1 MATTNA
7 SKNNCNKKI
16 IFVIVVAVALLLGMG
31 AFFLIRARGHKENE
45 YYNHSGR
52 KNNVTND
59 FVDTGPF
66 EVGNEKWVMPQK
78 SAARGYGFIQPW
90 NKFDPP
96 CTLVNKSDCI
106 NVPSSTSNV
115 KPGADYDGIEV
126 ETDKWM
132 TLACRQ
138 GKMSASKAAEGNGP
152 FGAVMLQL
160 DEDDTILRYWLG
172 HNQVVKNND
181 PTFHAECGLIRKVCG
196 DLKTFNI
203 GKIDKAASPLPQK
216 GKYSRCIIYS
226 HAEPCAM
233 CMSAIYWASI
243 PVMLFAATRYDAAA
257 QGVDFSDAIIY
268 DDLSRSYANRKNIK
282 VFQVSDPNSL
292 DAFNTWK
299 RENKTHY

>member
-1 MATTNA
+1 MSEKTSN
-7 SKNNCNKKI
+7 KNFI
-16 IFVIVVAVALLLGMG
+16 TMIAAVAALLIIVSVVVMVMQ
-31 AFFLIRARGHKENE
+31 APNQKKNENYKHLE
-45 YYNHSGR
+45 SNL
-52 KNNVTND
+52 NND
-59 FVDTGPF
+59 FVDTGPY
-66 EVGNEKWVMPQK
+66 EVGNEKWVLPRK
-78 SAARGYGFIQPW
+78 SAARGYGYIQPW

-96 CTLVNKSDCI
+96 CTLVNTQDCI
-106 NVPSSTSNV
+106 NVPSSTNNV
-115 KPGADYDGIEV
+115 KPGADYEGIEV

-138 GKMSASKAAEGNGP
+138 GKFSASQAANGNGP

-160 DEDDTILRYWLG
+160 DEDDTILRYWIG

-181 PTFHAECGLIRKVCG
+181 PTFHAEVGLVRKVCA

-203 GKIDKAASPLPQK
+203 GMIDLDKSPFPQK

-268 DDLSRSYANRKNIK
+268 DDLARSYANRKNIK
-282 VFQVSDPNSL
+282 VFQVSDPSSL